1 MTETEKLY
9 DSDAYRTQFTAHI
22 QEVRPSVRPQEEEWR
37 YLDIVLNRT
46 LFFPE
51 EGGQTCDRGVLG
63 GAQVVDVQISGGEI
77 VHTIRCGIDEAAG
90 FVPGL
95 ALTGTIDWEHRYD
108 NMQNHSGEHILSGLI
123 HNRFGYDNVGFRL
136 GEDVMTLDLS
146 GMLDHEQVLA
156 IEREANAVVWRNL
169 KIQCAYPDS
178 KTLASL
184 DYRSKKEVDGPVRIV
199 TIPGVD
205 RCACC
210 APHVL
215 RTGEIGMIKIIHMMK
230 NASRGIRL
238 TAVCGKRAL
247 LEMEKRQSVL
257 EDVSHLTNKPLKDAA
272 DGVRHLL
279 DENKQ
284 LSFDMKQL
292 RIRMA
297 NMQIDQIPADRENV
311 FLFIDPIGDNIVQR
325 EMVNHLCDTH
335 RGMCGVFSGSDA
347 DGWQYIMGTRNG
359 DVRALN
365 QMLRDTF
372 GARGGGKPQMVQGSV
387 TATRAQIEEALG
399 VK

>member
-1 MTETEKLY
+1 MTEKLY
-9 DSDAYRTQFTAHI
+9 DNDAYQKEFTAHI
-22 QEVRPSVRPQEEEWR
+22 QEIRPSAHPREDGFR

-51 EGGQTCDRGVLG
+51 EGGQSCDRGVLG
-63 GAQVVDVQISGGEI
+63 GAQVVDVQLIGDEI
-77 VHTIRCGIDEAAG
+77 VHTIRCGEDEAAG

-123 HNRFGYDNVGFRL
+123 HSRFGYDNVGFRL
-136 GEDVMTLDLS
+136 GEEVMTLDLS
-146 GMLDHEQVLA
+146 GMLTRQQVLG
-156 IEREANAVVWRNL
+156 IEREANAVVWQNL
-169 KIQCAYPDS
+169 KIQCGYPDA
-178 KTLASL
+178 KTLEGL

-205 RCACC
+205 CCACC
-210 APHVL
+210 APHVA

-230 NASRGIRL
+230 NASRGMRL

-247 LEMEKRQSVL
+247 LEMEERQGVL
-257 EDVSHLTNKPLKDAA
+257 EEVSHLTNKPIQGAA
-272 DGVRHLL
+272 DGVQHLL

-284 LSFDMKQL
+284 LAFDMKQL

-297 NMQIDQIPADRENV
+297 KMQMDQIPAGRENV
-311 FLFIDPIGDNIVQR
+311 FLFTGPIDDNIVQR

-335 RGMCGVFSGSDA
+335 RGACGVFSGSDET
-347 DGWQYIMGTRNG
+347 GWRYIMGRREG
-359 DVRALN
+359 DIRTLN
-365 QMLRDTF
+365 QLLKSELN
-372 GARGGGKPQMVQGSV
+372 ARGGGKRGMVQGSV
-387 TATRAQIEEALG
+387 TAKRAQIEKILD